1 MEKAY
6 NHKELEGEIYQKWEG
21 AGVFA
26 AASKGEPYT
35 ILMPPPNAN
44 ASLHAGHAMYTVDDI
59 LVRWKRMQGYSAV
72 WIPGMDHAGFETQF
86 VYEKHLAKQGK
97 SRFDYD
103 RQTLYQNIYQFVRDN
118 SGLIYEQ
125 FKRLGFSADWK
136 KSVFTLDKSVLERV
150 FETFSNLE
158 KEGLVYRAWHIVNYC
173 TACGTSLAELE
184 VDHQERED
192 KLYYIRYPLLE
203 SQNCV
208 VVATTRPE
216 PIWVDTH
223 LAVHPDD
230 KKNNWL
236 IGSKVKNPL
245 TDEPMEI
252 IGDTFVDQG
261 FGTGIVKLTPAH
273 DQADF
278 ECAQRHGLPIRLA
291 LDTSGRMVAGAGKY
305 QGLKVREAREAVVA
319 DLDNKGLVEKID
331 DKYEHAVKVCYRC
344 KRDLEPMTILNWFI
358 KVDELKKPA
367 IEAVKKDKVRFYP
380 RKYKRQMLDWLAIM
394 HDWPIS
400 RQIVWGIRIPVWYDT
415 RANQDLEVTTL
426 VGDKKISGNY
436 QQLIQSGI
444 TPEEIQL
451 GLQQVRAG
459 LRAKYVVSSESPGDD
474 FVQETDTFDTWFSS
488 GQWPLV
494 TLGKEIDKRL
504 PTNVMGTLSD
514 ILKFWVSRMVMFSLY
529 REKKVPFKDV
539 YLWSM
544 VADAKGQ
551 KMSKSKGNVI
561 NPIDLIDKYGAD
573 ALRMTM
579 VFGVAPGG
587 KVPLAEEKVKGMRN
601 FANKI
606 WNVGRYVINCR
617 GLEPGDGVVNADDV
631 WILEEL
637 EKTSKMVTEGLEKFR
652 FGDAAESVYEFMWHK
667 FADVYIEKTKDRKGQ
682 AYPTLMTTL
691 ITALKLL
698 HPFMPFVTEAVYQQ
712 LVAADEKLNL
722 ENKLLISSSWPI

>member
-1 MEKAY
+1 
-6 NHKELEGEIYQKWEG
+6 
-21 AGVFA
+21 
-26 AASKGEPYT
+26 
-35 ILMPPPNAN
+35 
-44 ASLHAGHAMYTVDDI
+44 
-59 LVRWKRMQGYSAV
+59 
-72 WIPGMDHAGFETQF
+72 
-86 VYEKHLAKQGK
+86 
-97 SRFDYD
+97 
-103 RQTLYQNIYQFVRDN
+103 
-118 SGLIYEQ
+118 
-125 FKRLGFSADWK
+125 
-136 KSVFTLDKSVLERV
+136 
-150 FETFSNLE
+150 
-158 KEGLVYRAWHIVNYC
+158 
-173 TACGTSLAELE
+173 
-184 VDHQERED
+184 
-192 KLYYIRYPLLE
+192 
-203 SQNCV
+203 
-208 VVATTRPE
+208 
-216 PIWVDTH
+216 
-223 LAVHPDD
+223 
-230 KKNNWL
+230 
-236 IGSKVKNPL
+236 
-245 TDEPMEI
+245 
-252 IGDTFVDQG
+252 
-261 FGTGIVKLTPAH
+261 
-273 DQADF
+273 
-278 ECAQRHGLPIRLA
+278 
-291 LDTSGRMVAGAGKY
+291 
-305 QGLKVREAREAVVA
+305 
-319 DLDNKGLVEKID
+319 
-331 DKYEHAVKVCYRC
+331 
-344 KRDLEPMTILNWFI
+344 
-358 KVDELKKPA
+358 
-367 IEAVKKDKVRFYP
+367 
-380 RKYKRQMLDWLAIM
+380 MLDWLAIM